1 MKSVILSLI
10 LVLWLALPAGA
21 LELTAPEV
29 PESGQDAM
37 PQDTENFGNGLME
50 LLRNA
55 VGLLAPELEAAAH
68 DCCRLLAA
76 ALVCSVLPLL
86 TRRTEGMAAL
96 AGTVLMA
103 ALLLEPAGT
112 MLSCAAETLEEVCA
126 YGKLLCPV
134 MTTALA
140 AQGGVTASAALYT
153 GTIGFISVLSMLVK
167 QVMLPIVAIFFAFSV
182 GYSALGEALLRRL
195 ADGAQHFLGWLLK
208 TMLMVFTTYMSITG
222 VVSGTTDAAARKA
235 AKVAFSSAVPVVGGI
250 LSDASESVL
259 VSVGVLKNAAGVYG
273 ILAVLAVL
281 AEPFLRLGVQY
292 LMLKATALLCT
303 VLAEKRLSGLVEDF
317 SAALGLLLAMVAS
330 GSVMVLIS
338 TVCFM
343 KGMGL

>member
-1 MKSVILSLI
+1 MKPFILSFF
-10 LVLWLALPAGA
+10 LVLWLAVPANA

-29 PESGQDAM
+29 PRSGLDAM
-37 PQDTENFGNGLME
+37 PEDTENFGNGLRE

-55 VGLLAPELEAAAH
+55 AALLAPELKAAAH

-76 ALVCSVLPLL
+76 ALVCSLLPLL
-86 TRRTEGMAAL
+86 TKRVRGISAL

-103 ALLLEPAGT
+103 SMLMAPAGT
-112 MLSCAAETLEEVCA
+112 MLTCAADTLEEICE

-153 GTIGFISVLSMLVK
+153 GTIGFVSALSILVS
-167 QVMLPIVAIFFAFSV
+167 QVMLPIVAIFLALSV
-182 GYSALGEALLRRL
+182 GYGALGEELLRRL
-195 ADGAQHFLGWLLK
+195 ADGAKHFLSWLLK
-208 TMLMVFTTYMSITG
+208 TILILFTTYMSVTG
-222 VVSGTTDAAARKA
+222 VVSGTTDASARKA

-259 VSVGVLKNAAGVYG
+259 VSVGILKNAAGVYG

-292 LMLKATALLCT
+292 LMLKATGLVCT
-303 VLAEKRLSGLVEDF
+303 VLAEKRLSCLVEDF
-317 SAALGLLLAMVAS
+317 SAAMGLLLAMVAS
-330 GSVMVLIS
+330 AGVLVLIS

-343 KGMGL
+343 RGMGL